1 MMDNSFDSFWKDL
14 MKLRYPALDKQFIF
28 NCNLELEG
36 IVPINNKV
44 RQDLNKY
51 FFELKFWDEFNQESM
66 IWFNSHLKLEGKTIF
81 YKERYI
87 LIRDLL
93 NDNNIF
99 KTLDE
104 VKDQYDCRINYILL
118 RIYILASF
126 Q

>member
-1 MMDNSFDSFWKDL
+1 
-14 MKLRYPALDKQFIF
+14 
-28 NCNLELEG
+28 
-36 IVPINNKV
+36 
-44 RQDLNKY
+44 
-51 FFELKFWDEFNQESM
+51 M